1 MTTFNWKVLQP
12 NTMRSYTTAA
22 RDYETFTGQ
31 PVSQADAESIAAWQ
45 EDMEERGLAVGTIR
59 SRLSAI
65 GTITGVKI
73 QLPKRNGECGK
84 TLSLEQ
90 VRLFFSVIKSRTDR
104 ALMASIFF
112 TGSQPH
118 SIPGHFAGLGVS
130 NGNNRLTT
138 QEITRRVKRYA
149 KMAGLNEAE
158 MNLRTMKR
166 SGKALMDEQDVLE
179 LLKVTTPNPSKDRNR
194 ISYRPLHGIGR
205 RTQMSKA

>member
-1 MTTFNWKVLQP
+1 MEFSWKVLQP
-12 NTMRSYTTAA
+12 NTMRSYTVAA
-22 RDYETFTGQ
+22 KDYEKFAGKS
-31 PVSQADAESIAAWQ
+31 VSQADAESILAWQ
-45 EDMEERGLAVGTIR
+45 KDMEQRGLTVGTIHFRLSAVGTI
-59 SRLSAI
+59 S
-65 GTITGVKI
+65 GVKVE
-73 QLPKRNGECGK
+73 LPKRVKSECCK

-112 TGSQPH
+112 TGSQPYTM
-118 SIPGHFAGLGVS
+118 PAHFAGLGMS
-130 NGNNRLTT
+130 DGSRLTT

-166 SGKALMDEQDVLE
+166 SGKILMDEQGTLE
-179 LLKVTTPNPSKDRNR
+179 LLKVTTPSPSKDRNR

-205 RTQMSKA
+205 RSHMTKA